1 MKRGIPL
8 LIGAFFYFNAEGAEI
23 NSNGGITERL
33 GTAVKPPRR
42 KSIFNS
48 PTDYNLKTKLHTFR
62 IAPFSTPLPSPQS
75 CGEASLRTSVNLP
88 CKVCNVWERFYSVIG
103 TSAQAEPLTKRHQ
116 AEVRLNQNPIFCII
130 EGRKTLGEF
139 SSPQLQAPVGVQNM
153 DFAPIV
159 HPRDRRRSSGL
170 ISLFRFFSP
179 RYHQVST

>member
-1 MKRGIPL
+1 MTRGIPL
-8 LIGAFFYFNAEGAEI
+8 LIGAFFYFNAEEKEI
-23 NSNGGITERL
+23 QSIEVLPNE
-33 GTAVKPPRR
+33 AVKKPPRR

-48 PTDYNLKTKLHTFR
+48 PTDYNLKTKLHTFM
-62 IAPFSTPLPSPQS
+62 IAPYQHPSRPRNLAGKRTS
-75 CGEASLRTSVNLP
+75 DGEARDP

-103 TSAQAEPLTKRHQ
+103 ASAQAEPLTKRHQ

-139 SSPQLQAPVGVQNM
+139 SSPQLQAPFGVQNM

-170 ISLFRFFSP
+170 ILLFRFFSP
-179 RYHQVST
+179 RYHQVFI